1 MDECKIRVTSGW
13 DQIFV
18 ESRDA
23 QVEER
28 QQNQDIAQGRRARQ
42 PPSSFRRAVEQ
53 SVVMPTFLALP
64 MTTRSGP
71 GASDRMRRANDS
83 LTPRM

>member
-1 MDECKIRVTSGW
+1 MSARSESHLVGTRFLSNPATRRLRKGSKTKTLLRV
-13 DQIFV
+13 
-18 ESRDA
+18 A
-23 QVEER
+23 ALA
-28 QQNQDIAQGRRARQ
+28 NRRPRFR
-42 PPSSFRRAVEQ
+42 PPVEQ